1 MPSFLS
7 RLGGMLNPL
16 NTFRG
21 IRSGVQALRRGDT
34 RGALQGLGGATLGF
48 DLNTSLG
55 RGRRRPNP
63 AAMAEKA
70 ARFPGFDP
78 QGNPMAGG
86 APPMGGVPQVGMT
99 PPPGGFP
106 PMQTGAAPALPG
118 GAGIAQGVDQA
129 RRLQEMQQLGA
140 RKAPGGIGQVSY

>member
-1 MPSFLS
+1 MASFLS

-55 RGRRRPNP
+55 RGRRRPDP
-63 AAMAEKA
+63 AALAAKA
-70 ARFPGFDP
+70 ARFPGFGADGEP
-78 QGNPMAGG
+78 LPGG
-86 APPMGGVPQVGMT
+86 APGGMT
-99 PPPGGFP
+99 PPPSGFQ
-106 PMQTGAAPALPG
+106 PMQTGAAPALG
-118 GAGIAQGVDQA
+118 GVAGVQQGVDQQ
-129 RRLQEMQQLGA
+129 RRLQQMQQLGA
-140 RKAPGGIGQVSY
+140 QKPQPQQY

>member
-34 RGALQGLGGATLGF
+34 RGALQGLGGATLGM

-55 RGRRRPNP
+55 RGRRRPDP
-63 AAMAEKA
+63 AAMAAKA

-86 APPMGGVPQVGMT
+86 APPMGGPPAGMA
-99 PPPGGFP
+99 PPPGGFQ

-129 RRLQEMQQLGA
+129 RRMQEMNRLGA
-140 RKAPGGIGQVSY
+140 GKGQVQY